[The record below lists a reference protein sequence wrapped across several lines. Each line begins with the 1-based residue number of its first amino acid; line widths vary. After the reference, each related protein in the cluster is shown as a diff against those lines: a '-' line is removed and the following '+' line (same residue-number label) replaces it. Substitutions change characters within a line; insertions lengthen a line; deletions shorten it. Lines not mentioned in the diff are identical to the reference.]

1 MIRPL
6 RPSDEPAV
14 RTLQT
19 RLEYA
24 DPELV
29 TAAVDGLFVGRVAA
43 VPGSAASGPV
53 GYAIAF
59 PGEETTLSELVVA
72 PGHRREGHGRRLLEA
87 VVEAAGAERTVVT
100 TPAGNDDVVRF
111 YARLGFEHHER
122 LNAHYADGTDGLRL
136 VRRE

>member
-6 RPSDEPAV
+6 RRSDEPAV
-14 RTLQT
+14 RALQT
-19 RLEYA
+19 HLEYA

-29 TAAVDGLFVGRVAA
+29 TATVDGVFLGRVAA
-43 VPGSAASGPV
+43 VPGSSGSGPV
-53 GYAIAF
+53 GYAIAL

-72 PGHRREGHGRRLLEA
+72 PGHRREGRGRRLLAA

-100 TPAGNDDVVRF
+100 TPAGNDAAVRF
-111 YARLGFEHHER
+111 YSRLGFERYER